1 MKNQNSKTVKNVET
15 KKVISNVEKSIF
27 DNIELDK
34 NNLDNFLNKLESK
47 NLNSKKET
55 SGKRELYKKSL
66 KDFEKETEY
75 KSYKRKMRN
84 NLKSFCN
91 NIQFA
96 FVKKNEIELKKE
108 IELFNKFYK
117 ENYILN
123 NYSEESL
130 RFNNADDDIK
140 ENIKDMLIILKAL
153 KIK

>member
-1 MKNQNSKTVKNVET
+1 MKKQNSLKNVET

-27 DNIELDK
+27 ENVDLDK
-34 NNLDNFLNKLESK
+34 NNLDKFINKLESK

-55 SGKRELYKKSL
+55 SGKRELYKKSI
-66 KDFEKETEY
+66 KDFEKESEY

-96 FVKKNEIELKKE
+96 FIKKNEIELKKE

-123 NYSEESL
+123 DYSEESL
-130 RFNNADDDIK
+130 RFNNSDEDTKD
-140 ENIKDMLIILKAL
+140 NIKDMLTILKAL

>member
-1 MKNQNSKTVKNVET
+1 MKKQNSVKNVET
-15 KKVISNVEKSIF
+15 KKVNSNVEKSIF
-27 DNIELDK
+27 ENVDLDK
-34 NNLDNFLNKLESK
+34 NNLDKFINKLESK

-55 SGKRELYKKSL
+55 SGKRELYKKSI
-66 KDFEKETEY
+66 KDFEKDSEY

-96 FVKKNEIELKKE
+96 FIKKNEIELKKE

-123 NYSEESL
+123 DYSEESL
-130 RFNNADDDIK
+130 RFNNSDDDTK
-140 ENIKDMLIILKAL
+140 ENIKDMLTILKAL

>member
-1 MKNQNSKTVKNVET
+1 MKKQNSVKNVET

-27 DNIELDK
+27 DNVDLDK
-34 NNLDNFLNKLESK
+34 NNLDKFINKLESK

-55 SGKRELYKKSL
+55 SGKRELYKKSI
-66 KDFEKETEY
+66 KDFEKDSEY

-96 FVKKNEIELKKE
+96 FIKKNEIELKKE

-123 NYSEESL
+123 DYSEESL
-130 RFNNADDDIK
+130 RFNNSDDDTK
-140 ENIKDMLIILKAL
+140 ENIKDMLTILKAL

>member
-15 KKVISNVEKSIF
+15 KKEILNVEKSIF
-27 DNIELDK
+27 NNVDLDK
-34 NNLDNFLNKLESK
+34 NNLDTFLSKLESK

-55 SGKRELYKKSL
+55 SGKRELYKKSI
-66 KDFEKETEY
+66 KDFEKGSEY
-75 KSYKRKMRN
+75 KSYKRKIRN

-96 FVKKNEIELKKE
+96 FIKKNEIELIKE

-123 NYSEESL
+123 DYSNESL
-130 RFNNADDDIK
+130 RFNNADDDTK

>member
-1 MKNQNSKTVKNVET
+1 MKKQNSVKNVET

-27 DNIELDK
+27 DNVELDK
-34 NNLDNFLNKLESK
+34 NNLDKFLSKLENK

-55 SGKRELYKKSL
+55 LGKRELYKKSI
-66 KDFEKETEY
+66 KDFEKESEY

-96 FVKKNEIELKKE
+96 FIKKNEIELKKE
-108 IELFNKFYK
+108 IDLFQKFYK

-123 NYSEESL
+123 DYSEESL
-130 RFNNADDDIK
+130 RFNNADEDTKD
-140 ENIKDMLIILKAL
+140 NIKDMLTILKAL